1 MKALFNLKYLNKVFN
16 SIFISFFCF
25 YGVSFLVLDEQFR
38 RLGISPEGAFGI
50 TGILLLSLGI
60 VTFLYFKKT
69 HFKES
74 SPVQKQQ
81 SYFFYFLLLL
91 YLVFLAFTIFWGRT
105 EFERSSDSNFYHHQI
120 IKSLLSFFYEFNLN
134 IESSIY
140 SETFPRVAESF
151 TALFLIIF
159 QKLTFLRAQFF
170 CFLCLFSFAFF
181 RFCKILEAKLTF
193 VLFVFILSV
202 PTIFLQ
208 LHTNYIDLFVV
219 PIFLIG
225 ISFLITARSTY
236 SFFIGILW
244 LALLGG
250 LKLPFFIVS
259 FFIILVFGLYK
270 IQHKKLKFTWRF
282 IFLSSLCFALPL
294 FPLLIGNLV
303 KYGSPTAPYS
313 FLFFDGKD
321 VFTSNFFQNRPI
333 EFKENMNIFSSSLL
347 RFLYSHFYKGFEFF
361 VHYDARLGGGGFL
374 FLFLILSVVSI
385 YIQKLLT
392 LTKESLSS
400 FHILIE
406 KIEKT
411 ELFLILAVISL
422 FIIPETYW
430 FRYIILIFLFFSL
443 ILFFEIKKLPP
454 RVKNVLLVFIFSM
467 SFFQFS
473 ISKLRI
479 MEHYNKFPQK
489 FSEFLNLTLYSSQR
503 INEEMLALQNYL
515 KNSKKIALFMDLEK
529 HSRRVGN
536 YVSASPVFSSVE

>member
-1 MKALFNLKYLNKVFN
+1 M
-16 SIFISFFCF
+16 
-25 YGVSFLVLDEQFR
+25 
-38 RLGISPEGAFGI
+38 
-50 TGILLLSLGI
+50 
-60 VTFLYFKKT
+60 
-69 HFKES
+69 
-74 SPVQKQQ
+74 
-81 SYFFYFLLLL
+81 
-91 YLVFLAFTIFWGRT
+91 
-105 EFERSSDSNFYHHQI
+105 
-120 IKSLLSFFYEFNLN
+120 
-134 IESSIY
+134 
-140 SETFPRVAESF
+140 
-151 TALFLIIF
+151 
-159 QKLTFLRAQFF
+159 
-170 CFLCLFSFAFF
+170 
-181 RFCKILEAKLTF
+181 
-193 VLFVFILSV
+193 
-202 PTIFLQ
+202 
-208 LHTNYIDLFVV
+208 
-219 PIFLIG
+219 
-225 ISFLITARSTY
+225 
-236 SFFIGILW
+236 
-244 LALLGG
+244 
-250 LKLPFFIVS
+250 
-259 FFIILVFGLYK
+259 
-270 IQHKKLKFTWRF
+270 
-282 IFLSSLCFALPL
+282 

-536 YVSASPVFSSVE
+536 YVSASPVFSSVEYFDLNKNKPFDLNKVFENFDTVILIGKDLEELESILGTRKIDLIIYDGVNNGIVSLKKKMLDQ